1 MSHKKTN
8 HFFFLN
14 IQAVEYY
21 AEWSLCPSNVVFLR
35 VQTAVYDPS
44 LIGDKPK
51 WYAHQLQP
59 VEFKVYDNNSSLG
72 AALTSALETH
82 SDENPTG
89 KNLSIFATVIDALTL
104 SICNYISWSF
114 L

>member
-1 MSHKKTN
+1 MYEITIMLALFFIITLYIVCPMSN
-8 HFFFLN
+8 CVHFFFY

-89 KNLSIFATVIDALTL
+89 K
-104 SICNYISWSF
+104 F